1 MNLDHLKLF
10 QRIVELGSM
19 AAAARETGLS
29 TTTVSE
35 RLAGLEDHYGT
46 TLLHRTT
53 RSISL
58 TEAGR
63 TLLDG
68 IEPLLEDTAALEA
81 RIRHGAETLSGLIR
95 VSAPSDLGRVWV
107 SDVINQFQTQHPEVQ
122 FELLLS
128 DGYIDIVGEGIDV
141 ALRFGTIADSSL
153 RIRKLTETTRLVCA
167 SPDYIARQG
176 RPRDPSDLHDHA
188 CLLMRFG
195 EMLDNQWTFG
205 EGPHSKTIILKG
217 HRISNDGHLVRSW
230 CLDGLGIAL
239 KSNLDVSKDLKEGR
253 LVALFE
259 TTSPTSR
266 PLQFLFPPNRRQP
279 ARVRAFAD
287 AIAHVFNPSHAEQGS
302 LALAP
307 KPMRNER

>member
-1 MNLDHLKLF
+1 MNLNHLRLF
-10 QRIVELGSM
+10 QRITELGSM

-29 TTTVSE
+29 STTVSE

-46 TLLHRTT
+46 TLLNRTT

-68 IEPLLEDTAALEA
+68 IEPLLEETAALEA

-107 SDVINQFQTQHPEVQ
+107 STLIDRFQIEHPNVQ

-128 DGYIDIVGEGIDV
+128 DGYVDIVGEGIDI
-141 ALRFGTIADSSL
+141 ALRFGRIADSSL
-153 RIRKLTETTRLVCA
+153 RVRMLTQTRRLVCA
-167 SPDYIARQG
+167 SPYYIARHG
-176 RPRDPSDLHDHA
+176 RPRTPDDLCNHA

-195 EMLDNQWTFG
+195 NMLDNQWTFG
-205 EGPHSKTIILKG
+205 DDASARTIILKG

-230 CLDGLGIAL
+230 CKDGLGIAL
-239 KSNLDVSKDLKEGR
+239 KSEIDVSRDIAEGR
-253 LVALFE
+253 LIALFE
-259 TTSPTSR
+259 ASSAVST
-266 PLQFLFPPNRRQP
+266 PLQLLFPPNRRQP
-279 ARVRAFAD
+279 NRVRAFAD
-287 AIAHVFNPSHAEQGS
+287 A
-302 LALAP
+302 LARG
-307 KPMRNER
+307 PM

>member
-1 MNLDHLKLF
+1 MNVNHLRLF
-10 QRIVELGSM
+10 QRIIELGSM

-29 TTTVSE
+29 STTVSE

-46 TLLHRTT
+46 TLLNRTT

-68 IEPLLEDTAALEA
+68 IEPLLEETAALES

-107 SDVINQFQTQHPEVQ
+107 SALIDRFQIEHPNVQ

-128 DGYIDIVGEGIDV
+128 DGYVDIVGEGIDI
-141 ALRFGTIADSSL
+141 ALRFGRIADSSL
-153 RIRKLTETTRLVCA
+153 RVRMLTQTRRLVCA
-167 SPDYIARQG
+167 SPHYIARHG
-176 RPRDPSDLHDHA
+176 RPRTPDDLCNHA

-195 EMLDNQWTFG
+195 NMLDNQWTFG
-205 EGPHSKTIILKG
+205 DDANARTIILKG

-230 CLDGLGIAL
+230 CKYGLGIAL
-239 KSNLDVSKDLKEGR
+239 KSELDVSRDIAEER
-253 LVALFE
+253 LIALFE
-259 TTSPTSR
+259 ASSAVST
-266 PLQFLFPPNRRQP
+266 PLQLLFPPNRRQP
-279 ARVRAFAD
+279 NRVRAFAD
-287 AIAHVFNPSHAEQGS
+287 A
-302 LALAP
+302 LARG
-307 KPMRNER
+307 PM